1 MIGLSNCRFL
11 LGIPS
16 RVSDSKFKQWIQQC
30 MLQRSSVFFFW
41 ERVALSLCS
50 TKLNILNSFSG
61 GYITDEWTRLHPDLI
76 SLPLEDENKIISRID
91 HKVKRNVMDI
101 YAGILRLWFFML
113 FHKKKLLFWHSMKL
127 LQVYMFFWYRGVR
140 GITKVPAKALFGQP
154 RKSLTFVLTFLV
166 RTRA

>member
-30 MLQRSSVFFFW
+30 MLQGSYVFFFW

-50 TKLNILNSFSG
+50 TKLNISNSFSG
-61 GYITDEWTRLHPDLI
+61 DYITDEWTRLHPDLM
-76 SLPLEDENKIISRID
+76 SLPLEDENKIISRMD
-91 HKVKRNVMDI
+91 HKGKRNVIDI

-113 FHKKKLLFWHSMKL
+113 FHTKKELFWHSMKL
-127 LQVYMFFWYRGVR
+127 FYKCICFF
-140 GITKVPAKALFGQP
+140 GIQIFSSVEVEAILKLMP
-154 RKSLTFVLTFLV
+154 RHCSGNQK
-166 RTRA
+166 RA